1 MLGCLADWMLGCV
14 DAGFGYSDARMLGC
28 LDARMRGCLAA
39 RIVFSPD
46 AATFPNPGGGG
57 SRILCVNR
65 ELSEKDSGNQRI
77 RQRHKNPE
85 NLSAQLLKTKKL
97 QHFFGG

>member
-14 DAGFGYSDARMLGC
+14 DAGFGYPDARMLGC

-46 AATFPNPGGGG
+46 AATFPNPAAPHEPTRAN
-57 SRILCVNR
+57 SCSQKNVLNLYRLPA
-65 ELSEKDSGNQRI
+65 LQRTAVGDGFV
-77 RQRHKNPE
+77 PPD
-85 NLSAQLLKTKKL
+85 T
-97 QHFFGG
+97 G

>member
-14 DAGFGYSDARMLGC
+14 DAGFGYPDARMRGC

-46 AATFPNPGGGG
+46 AATFPNPAVLIEI
-57 SRILCVNR
+57 RLLKFLNPTVPRC
-65 ELSEKDSGNQRI
+65 SEK
-77 RQRHKNPE
+77 
-85 NLSAQLLKTKKL
+85 
-97 QHFFGG
+97 